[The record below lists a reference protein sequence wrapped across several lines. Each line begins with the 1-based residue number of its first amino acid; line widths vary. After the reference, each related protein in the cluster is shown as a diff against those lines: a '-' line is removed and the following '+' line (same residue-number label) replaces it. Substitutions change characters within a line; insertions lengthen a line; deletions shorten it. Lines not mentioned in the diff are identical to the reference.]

1 MSSILSR
8 RNFVRN
14 WIFPGLV
21 LGGVAALISGCAS
34 NEKKASGDIE
44 MKVPP
49 EDNAE
54 TASGAT
60 SNYTGDPCTDY
71 SGISEA
77 DLKIRASMAYVPLS
91 TVEEKQCSNCNLYLP
106 AAGGSACGGCQLF
119 KGPVTANGNCTY
131 WVPQV

>member
-8 RNFVRN
+8 RHFVRN

-44 MKVPP
+44 MKEPA
-49 EDNAE
+49 EDKA
-54 TASGAT
+54 AAPSGT
-60 SNYTGDPCTDY
+60 DSISGGDPCTDY
-71 SGISEA
+71 SGVSEA
-77 DLKIRASMAYVPLS
+77 DMKIRAAMGYVTLS

-131 WVPQV
+131 WAPQV